1 VTPEPAGPSRQSL
14 RGLDW
19 FIFFLADVQTGF
31 GPFIAVY
38 LTTQKWTQVEIGLVL
53 SIGGLF
59 AGLALVRSSRP
70 DLIVL
75 DLMLPKMDG
84 YLLLRAVRG
93 EGLHMPVLILTAR
106 SDEAE
111 KVRGFR
117 WGADDYV
124 TKPFSLIELLA
135 RVEALLR
142 RSRQAT
148 TAAAELS
155 DAAVRFGTIEVHP
168 SKRLVMRQGAPVPLR
183 PKEFD
188 LLMALVRRDGSV
200 AQRAELLREVW
211 GYKPAMVSRTIDTHI
226 VELRRKLEDDP
237 SSPRHFLTVR
247 KTGYRFE
254 R

>member
-1 VTPEPAGPSRQSL
+1 MARILVVEDSVDLARAL
-14 RGLDW
+14 RTNLELEGHEVGVALD
-19 FIFFLADVQTGF
+19 G
-31 GPFIAVY
+31 
-38 LTTQKWTQVEIGLVL
+38 ER
-53 SIGGLF
+53 
-59 AGLALVRSSRP
+59 GLALVRSSRP

-142 RSRQAT
+142 RSRHAT
-148 TAAAELS
+148 AVAAEAN
-155 DAAVRFGTIEVHP
+155 DASVRFGTIEVHP
-168 SKRLVMRQGAPVPLR
+168 SKRLVMRQGAPVSLR

>member
-1 VTPEPAGPSRQSL
+1 MARILVVEDSVDLARAL
-14 RGLDW
+14 RTNLELEGHEVGVALD
-19 FIFFLADVQTGF
+19 G
-31 GPFIAVY
+31 
-38 LTTQKWTQVEIGLVL
+38 ER
-53 SIGGLF
+53 
-59 AGLALVRSSRP
+59 GLALVRSSRP

-142 RSRQAT
+142 RSRQVDERGRRRT
-148 TAAAELS
+148 TSAF
-155 DAAVRFGTIEVHP
+155 RFGTHRGASVEASRDATGGAGAAP
-168 SKRLVMRQGAPVPLR
+168 SQGVRFAHGARAP
-183 PKEFD
+183 
-188 LLMALVRRDGSV
+188 RR
-200 AQRAELLREVW
+200 
-211 GYKPAMVSRTIDTHI
+211 
-226 VELRRKLEDDP
+226 LRRTARGARCARCGGT
-237 SSPRHFLTVR
+237 SPRW
-247 KTGYRFE
+247 
-254 R
+254 

>member
-1 VTPEPAGPSRQSL
+1 MRICHTRDRFLLGLEAGNRELLQSREIL
-14 RGLDW
+14 VVEDD
-19 FIFFLADVQTGF
+19 LAIRRLVKMVLEREGYRVEAASDGVEAVLKLGIGEYDV
-31 GPFIAVY
+31 I
-38 LTTQKWTQVEIGLVL
+38 I
-53 SIGGLF
+53 
-59 AGLALVRSSRP
+59 
-70 DLIVL
+70 L
-75 DLMLPKMDG
+75 DLMLPKKSGFDICKE
-84 YLLLRAVRG
+84 LREKG
-93 EGLHMPVLILTAR
+93 NNTPVIMLTAR
-106 SDEAE
+106 GQEIDKIVGLEL
-111 KVRGFR
+111 
-117 WGADDYV
+117 GADDYV

-142 RSRQAT
+142 RSRQST
-148 TAAAELS
+148 MTAAETS
-155 DAAVRFGTIEVHP
+155 DTAVRFGTIEVHP

-237 SSPRHFLTVR
+237 ASPRHFLTVR

>member
-1 VTPEPAGPSRQSL
+1 MARILVVEDSVDLARALRTNLELEGHTVEVALDGE
-14 RGLDW
+14 RGL
-19 FIFFLADVQTGF
+19 
-31 GPFIAVY
+31 
-38 LTTQKWTQVEIGLVL
+38 
-53 SIGGLF
+53 S
-59 AGLALVRSSRP
+59 LVRASRP

-93 EGLHMPVLILTAR
+93 EGLQMPVLILTAR

-142 RSRQAT
+142 RSRQAVSAT
-148 TAAAELS
+148 ES
-155 DAAVRFGTIEVHP
+155 DDSAVRFGAIEVHP
-168 SKRLVMRQGAPVPLR
+168 AKRLVTRQGAPVSLR

>member
-1 VTPEPAGPSRQSL
+1 MARILIVEDSVDLARALRTNLELEGHTVEVALDGE
-14 RGLDW
+14 RGLS
-19 FIFFLADVQTGF
+19 LA
-31 GPFIAVY
+31 
-38 LTTQKWTQVEIGLVL
+38 
-53 SIGGLF
+53 
-59 AGLALVRSSRP
+59 RSSRP

-75 DLMLPKMDG
+75 DLMLPKVDG

-93 EGLHMPVLILTAR
+93 EGLQMPVLILTAR

-135 RVEALLR
+135 RIEALLR
-142 RSRQAT
+142 RSRQVA
-148 TAAAELS
+148 TAAEAGDS
-155 DAAVRFGTIEVHP
+155 AVRFGAIEVHP
-168 SKRLVMRQGAPVPLR
+168 AKRLVMRKGAPVALR

>member
-1 VTPEPAGPSRQSL
+1 
-14 RGLDW
+14 
-19 FIFFLADVQTGF
+19 
-31 GPFIAVY
+31 
-38 LTTQKWTQVEIGLVL
+38 
-53 SIGGLF
+53 
-59 AGLALVRSSRP
+59 
-70 DLIVL
+70 
-75 DLMLPKMDG
+75 
-84 YLLLRAVRG
+84 
-93 EGLHMPVLILTAR
+93 MPVLILTAR

-148 TAAAELS
+148 TAAAEAN
-155 DAAVRFGTIEVHP
+155 DASVRFGTIEVHP
-168 SKRLVMRQGAPVPLR
+168 SKRVVTRQGAPVSLR

-188 LLMALVRRDGSV
+188 LLMALVRRDGTV

-237 SSPRHFLTVR
+237 ASPRHFLTVR

>member
-1 VTPEPAGPSRQSL
+1 MTHAWQP
-14 RGLDW
+14 
-19 FIFFLADVQTGF
+19 
-31 GPFIAVY
+31 
-38 LTTQKWTQVEIGLVL
+38 TTVGETSPPR
-53 SIGGLF
+53 SILILEDNET
-59 AGLALVRSSRP
+59 LALGLRTSLEVEGYKVDCVVDGDDGLRWLEQHEP

-135 RVEALLR
+135 RVDALLR
-142 RSRQAT
+142 RSRQST
-148 TAAAELS
+148 TSTEAN

-168 SKRLVMRQGAPVPLR
+168 SKRLVLRQGAPVSLR

-200 AQRAELLREVW
+200 AQRSELLREVW

>member
-1 VTPEPAGPSRQSL
+1 MARILVVEDSVDLARAL
-14 RGLDW
+14 RTNLELEGHEVGVALD
-19 FIFFLADVQTGF
+19 G
-31 GPFIAVY
+31 
-38 LTTQKWTQVEIGLVL
+38 ER
-53 SIGGLF
+53 
-59 AGLALVRSSRP
+59 GLALVRSSRP

-148 TAAAELS
+148 TTVDANE
-155 DAAVRFGTIEVHP
+155 AAVKFGNIEVHP
-168 SKRLVMRQGAPVPLR
+168 AKRLVMRQGAPVALR

-188 LLMALVRRDGSV
+188 LLMALVRRDCSV
-200 AQRAELLREVW
+200 AQRAELLREEW

>member
-1 VTPEPAGPSRQSL
+1 MARILVVEDSADLARAL
-14 RGLDW
+14 RTNLELEGHEVGVALD
-19 FIFFLADVQTGF
+19 G
-31 GPFIAVY
+31 
-38 LTTQKWTQVEIGLVL
+38 ER
-53 SIGGLF
+53 
-59 AGLALVRSSRP
+59 GLALARSSRP

-93 EGLHMPVLILTAR
+93 EGLHMPVLILSAR

-135 RVEALLR
+135 RVDALLR
-142 RSRQAT
+142 RSRQST
-148 TAAAELS
+148 TAAAETN
-155 DAAVRFGTIEVHP
+155 DAAVRFGAIEVHP
-168 SKRLVMRQGAPVPLR
+168 SKRLVLRQGAPVSLR
-183 PKEFD
+183 PKEFY

-200 AQRAELLREVW
+200 AQRSELLREVW